1 MSEIP
6 AKATASD
13 ESPGEIVW
21 QKSPPGSIYDYIR
34 VASFS
39 IGPDG
44 LVEQWSGR
52 AERLFGVRAD
62 EVVGRDPIEA
72 FVPPELRERGHR
84 KVAEILDGKE
94 WTGVV
99 PFRMKELATDGGPG
113 GVARGKKD
121 GIAEIYVM
129 PTENEDGEK
138 AAVCIVV
145 DVRVLRAI
153 ETDLAAS
160 QAIFGQ
166 SPFGFLLFGTDL
178 RVQRVNRRFAAVF
191 GGEADSH
198 RGKAAH
204 DYLPRREADRL
215 AGALRHVLESG
226 ESVNDMSIVGSAP
239 GESDRRH
246 WSVDLYRVHSGSGR
260 PVGVAALATDVT
272 RRHAAAREAA
282 HARRNLALLNEA
294 GARIGNSLDLET
306 TARELLDVTVPGFCD
321 LASVD
326 LYQGLLDGDE
336 SPPGI
341 ADGSGEL
348 RRVAFA
354 SAVSDAPFLTGRTPR
369 SARAGGTGTV
379 SGGEAGSGGPET
391 TGQDLGPDGGP
402 SGGQDAGPTGVSGQH
417 AGPGGSGQDAGPG
430 GSGQDAGPAGREAG
444 AGGRAAGSVPAPGGS
459 ARGRDAPS
467 SPAGTGDSTPRVPN
481 GRSAVEDW
489 SASNEGPFTVDSGAG
504 EDGDTGTDA
513 PARDSS
519 AHPGSTQYGGSAH
532 GHGNSAQG
540 GSSADAAHADAAHGD
555 AAHADAGRR
564 DAGAGEARRS
574 ATADAT
580 ASAAGTTPG
589 RLPVRGRAGPS
600 DTTAPGSFRPAA
612 PGASRPVAPPYR
624 DRAAARAGAGLP
636 GGGPEAERDDGA
648 PVSVG
653 AVHRYAFDSPR
664 ADALR
669 TARPR
674 LLPGNEGELVQST
687 LAVPMVAHDTVVGLA
702 QFARTKGS
710 EPFGERDRALAV
722 ELASRAA
729 VCIDNARLYR
739 REHERALILQRSL
752 LPPGDPEA
760 SGLDIACRYLPGNAA
775 TEVGGDWFDVIELP
789 GHRTAL
795 VVGDVMG
802 RGLRAAVAMGELRT
816 AVRTLALL
824 DLEPAE
830 VLSHLDEIARGLGNP
845 SGTQQAT
852 RAALKD
858 HDADLAEVY
867 LATCVYAV
875 YDSVTRRCTF
885 ANAGHL
891 PPVLVEPGE
900 TALMLDVPPGM
911 PLGVGGEPFEEVE
924 VELPEGALLGLY
936 TDGLV
941 ESRYQ
946 PLDEGLTAFR
956 ATLTDP
962 GLPLEDICD
971 HVLNTLDTHHGE
983 DDIAL
988 LMARVQG
995 LPEDSVGDWTLPR
1008 EPRSVGKAR
1017 EYTRAQ
1023 LESWDLEQLADT
1035 TELLVSELVTNA
1047 LRYGE
1052 GEIRLRL
1059 LLDRTLVCE
1068 VWDAGL
1074 VQPRRRRA
1082 RATDEGGRGLQ
1093 LVGLLSASWGS
1104 RRTPRGKTVWF
1115 EQALPDGDTKAIDPA
1130 EALLSLF

>member
-6 AKATASD
+6 AKAT
-13 ESPGEIVW
+13 ESEDSSGGPRTEAADGLLSGDAPSADAMW
-21 QKSPPGSIYDYIR
+21 QSSPPGSMYDYIK

-44 LVEQWSGR
+44 LVDQWSLR
-52 AERLFGVRAD
+52 AEQLFGIPADRA
-62 EVVGRDPIEA
+62 VGMDPIAA
-72 FVPPELRERGHR
+72 FVASDRREQGQR
-84 KVAEILDGKE
+84 KMAEILDGRE

-99 PFRMKELATDGGPG
+99 PFRLPDT
-113 GVARGKKD
+113 VARD
-121 GIAEIYVM
+121 GRDREGLAEVYVM
-129 PTENEDGEK
+129 PTRTEEGER

-145 DVRVLRAI
+145 DVRTLRRI

-166 SPFGFLLFGTDL
+166 SPFGFLLIDPDL
-178 RVQRVNRRFAAVF
+178 RVRRANQRFASVF
-191 GGEADSH
+191 GGTPDDH
-198 RGKAAH
+198 RGKGVH
-204 DYLPRREADRL
+204 DYLPRGEAERV
-215 AGALRHVLESG
+215 AATLRRVLETGDSIT
-226 ESVNDMSIVGSAP
+226 DMHVTGFVPGSD
-239 GESDRRH
+239 ERRH
-246 WSVDLYRVHSGSGR
+246 WSVNLYRVHSGSGR
-260 PVGVAALATDVT
+260 PIGIAWLGTDIT
-272 RRHAAAREAA
+272 ARRAAAREAA
-282 HARRNLALLNEA
+282 AARRNLALLNEA

-306 TARELLDVTVPGFCD
+306 TARELLDVVVPGFCD
-321 LASVD
+321 LATVD
-326 LYQGLLDGDE
+326 LYQGLLAGDE
-336 SPPGI
+336 TPPGL
-341 ADGSGEL
+341 ADGSAEV

-354 SAVSDAPFLTGRTPR
+354 SAVSDAPF
-369 SARAGGTGTV
+369 
-379 SGGEAGSGGPET
+379 
-391 TGQDLGPDGGP
+391 
-402 SGGQDAGPTGVSGQH
+402 
-417 AGPGGSGQDAGPG
+417 
-430 GSGQDAGPAGREAG
+430 
-444 AGGRAAGSVPAPGGS
+444 
-459 ARGRDAPS
+459 
-467 SPAGTGDSTPRVPN
+467 
-481 GRSAVEDW
+481 
-489 SASNEGPFTVDSGAG
+489 SGAG
-504 EDGDTGTDA
+504 E
-513 PARDSS
+513 
-519 AHPGSTQYGGSAH
+519 
-532 GHGNSAQG
+532 
-540 GSSADAAHADAAHGD
+540 
-555 AAHADAGRR
+555 
-564 DAGAGEARRS
+564 
-574 ATADAT
+574 
-580 ASAAGTTPG
+580 
-589 RLPVRGRAGPS
+589 PVK
-600 DTTAPGSFRPAA
+600 
-612 PGASRPVAPPYR
+612 
-624 DRAAARAGAGLP
+624 L
-636 GGGPEAERDDGA
+636 
-648 PVSVG
+648 G
-653 AVHRYAFDSPR
+653 AVHHYAFNSPC

-669 TARPR
+669 TARPQTV
-674 LLPGNEGELVQST
+674 PAEDGGLVQST

-710 EPFGERDRALAV
+710 EPFGERDRDLAV
-722 ELASRAA
+722 ELAARAA

-775 TEVGGDWFDVIELP
+775 TGRTGEVGGDWFDVIELP

-816 AVRTLALL
+816 AVRTLAQL

-830 VLSHLDEIARGLGNP
+830 VLSQLDEIARGLGAP
-845 SGTQQAT
+845 GGVQQAT
-852 RAALKD
+852 RAARRPRE
-858 HDADLAEVY
+858 ADLSEVY

-900 TALMLDVPPGM
+900 PALMLDVPPGM

-924 VELPEGALLGLY
+924 VELPEGALLALY

-941 ESRYQ
+941 ESRDH
-946 PLDEGLTAFR
+946 PLDEGLQAFVG
-956 ATLTDP
+956 ALTDP
-962 GLPLEDICD
+962 SAPLEDVCD

-995 LPEDSVGDWTLPR
+995 LPAESVGDWTLPR
-1008 EPRSVGKAR
+1008 EPRSVGRAR
-1017 EYTRAQ
+1017 EYARAQ
-1023 LESWDLEQLADT
+1023 LIGWDMESLVDT

-1052 GEIRLRL
+1052 GDIRLRL

-1082 RATDEGGRGLQ
+1082 RDTDEGGRGLQ
-1093 LVGLLSASWGS
+1093 LVGLLSAAWGS

-1115 EQALPDGDTKAIDPA
+1115 ELPLPGADTPLTDPA

>member
-6 AKATASD
+6 AKSTERTERDVPSD
-13 ESPGEIVW
+13 DAGGEAADDVMW
-21 QKSPPGSIYDYIR
+21 QSSPPGSIYDYIK

-44 LVEQWSGR
+44 LIDQWSLR
-52 AERLFGVRAD
+52 AERLFGVAAGD
-62 EVVGRDPIEA
+62 AVGRDPIEA
-72 FVPPELRERGHR
+72 FVPPELRSSGHR
-84 KVAEILDGKE
+84 KMAEILDGRE
-94 WTGVV
+94 WTGSV
-99 PFRMKELATDGGPG
+99 PFRAPAQPDGPEAGSFAG
-113 GVARGKKD
+113 SE
-121 GIAEIYVM
+121 GIAEVYVM
-129 PTENEDGEK
+129 PTETEGGEQ

-145 DVRVLRAI
+145 DVRALRQI

-178 RVQRVNRRFAAVF
+178 KVQRANRRFAAVF
-191 GGEADSH
+191 GGGVEEH
-198 RGKAAH
+198 RGRTVH
-204 DYLPRREADRL
+204 DYLPRHEADRM
-215 AGALRHVLESG
+215 AAALKRVLETG
-226 ESVNDMSIVGSAP
+226 DSVTDMQIVGPAP
-239 GESDRRH
+239 GSNDRRH
-246 WSVDLYRVHSGSGR
+246 WSINLYRVHSGSGR
-260 PVGVAALATDVT
+260 PIGIAGLGTDVT

-282 HARRNLALLNEA
+282 HARRNLALLNDA

-336 SPPGI
+336 TPPGL
-341 ADGSGEL
+341 ADGSAEL

-354 SAVSDAPFLTGRTPR
+354 SAVADAPF
-369 SARAGGTGTV
+369 
-379 SGGEAGSGGPET
+379 
-391 TGQDLGPDGGP
+391 
-402 SGGQDAGPTGVSGQH
+402 
-417 AGPGGSGQDAGPG
+417 
-430 GSGQDAGPAGREAG
+430 
-444 AGGRAAGSVPAPGGS
+444 
-459 ARGRDAPS
+459 
-467 SPAGTGDSTPRVPN
+467 
-481 GRSAVEDW
+481 
-489 SASNEGPFTVDSGAG
+489 
-504 EDGDTGTDA
+504 
-513 PARDSS
+513 
-519 AHPGSTQYGGSAH
+519 
-532 GHGNSAQG
+532 
-540 GSSADAAHADAAHGD
+540 
-555 AAHADAGRR
+555 
-564 DAGAGEARRS
+564 
-574 ATADAT
+574 
-580 ASAAGTTPG
+580 
-589 RLPVRGRAGPS
+589 PVG
-600 DTTAPGSFRPAA
+600 TAP
-612 PGASRPVAPPYR
+612 V
-624 DRAAARAGAGLP
+624 D
-636 GGGPEAERDDGA
+636 
-648 PVSVG
+648 VG
-653 AVHRYAFDSPR
+653 AVHRFAFTSPC

-674 LLPGNEGELVQST
+674 LLSASDDGSASRLTGGLIQST

-702 QFARTKGS
+702 QFSRTKGS
-710 EPFGERDRALAV
+710 EPFGERDRSLAV
-722 ELASRAA
+722 ELAARAA

-830 VLSHLDEIARGLGNP
+830 VLSALDEIARGLGDP

-852 RAALKD
+852 RAARQTR
-858 HDADLAEVY
+858 AGSETDLSEVY

-875 YDSVTRRCTF
+875 YDAVTRRCTI

-891 PPVLVEPGE
+891 PPVLVEPDE
-900 TALMLDVPPGM
+900 SPLMLDVPPGM

-924 VELPEGALLGLY
+924 VELPEGALLALY

-941 ESRYQ
+941 ESRDH
-946 PLDEGLTAFR
+946 PLDEGLNAFVQ
-956 ATLTDP
+956 ALNNP
-962 GLPLEDICD
+962 APALEDVCD

-988 LMARVQG
+988 LMARIQG
-995 LPEDSVGDWTLPR
+995 LPAEAVGDWTLPR
-1008 EPRSVGKAR
+1008 DPKSVGRAR
-1017 EYTRAQ
+1017 ELAC
-1023 LESWDLEQLADT
+1023 EQLRSWGLEPLCDT

-1082 RATDEGGRGLQ
+1082 RDTDEGGRGLQ
-1093 LVGLLSASWGS
+1093 LVGLLSAAWGS

-1115 EQALPDGDTKAIDPA
+1115 EMPLPDSGVAPMDAA

>member
-6 AKATASD
+6 AKATESEDPSD
-13 ESPGEIVW
+13 GARAEAVADSAMPTAADDAAHPRRAVAADGAADGSMDDAESGSAGAAERDSPGDAADVPAGGRAGGRTGGRTDEPIGTRTDEPIGTRTDELVGDTMW
-21 QKSPPGSIYDYIR
+21 QSSPPGSMYDYIK

-44 LVEQWSGR
+44 LVEQWSLR
-52 AERLFGVRAD
+52 AEQIFGISAERA
-62 EVVGRDPIEA
+62 VGMDPIEA
-72 FVPPELRERGHR
+72 FVAPDRREFGQR
-84 KVAEILDGKE
+84 KMAEILDGRE

-99 PFRMKELATDGGPG
+99 PFRMPTPEATEGLAE
-113 GVARGKKD
+113 V
-121 GIAEIYVM
+121 YVM
-129 PTENEDGEK
+129 PTTTEHGER

-145 DVRVLRAI
+145 DVRTLRQI

-166 SPFGFLLFGTDL
+166 SPFGFLLIDTDL
-178 RVQRVNRRFAAVF
+178 RVRRANQRFASTF
-191 GGEADSH
+191 GGKVDDH
-198 RGKAAH
+198 RGRSVH
-204 DYLPRREADRL
+204 DYLPSPEAERVSATLRR
-215 AGALRHVLESG
+215 VLETGNSIT
-226 ESVNDMSIVGSAP
+226 DMHVTGFVPGSDERRDWSIN
-239 GESDRRH
+239 
-246 WSVDLYRVHSGSGR
+246 LYRVHSGSGH
-260 PVGVAALATDVT
+260 PIGVAWLGTDNT
-272 RRHAAAREAA
+272 ARRAAAREAA
-282 HARRNLALLNEA
+282 SARRNLALLNEA

-306 TARELLDVTVPGFCD
+306 TARELLDVVVPGFCD
-321 LASVD
+321 LATVD
-326 LYQGLLDGDE
+326 LYQGLLAGDE
-336 SPPGI
+336 TPPGR
-341 ADGSGEL
+341 ADGSAEL
-348 RRVAFA
+348 RRVAFS
-354 SAVSDAPFLTGRTPR
+354 SAVSDAPF
-369 SARAGGTGTV
+369 V
-379 SGGEAGSGGPET
+379 GGP
-391 TGQDLGPDGGP
+391 
-402 SGGQDAGPTGVSGQH
+402 A
-417 AGPGGSGQDAGPG
+417 
-430 GSGQDAGPAGREAG
+430 
-444 AGGRAAGSVPAPGGS
+444 
-459 ARGRDAPS
+459 
-467 SPAGTGDSTPRVPN
+467 
-481 GRSAVEDW
+481 
-489 SASNEGPFTVDSGAG
+489 
-504 EDGDTGTDA
+504 
-513 PARDSS
+513 
-519 AHPGSTQYGGSAH
+519 
-532 GHGNSAQG
+532 
-540 GSSADAAHADAAHGD
+540 
-555 AAHADAGRR
+555 
-564 DAGAGEARRS
+564 
-574 ATADAT
+574 
-580 ASAAGTTPG
+580 
-589 RLPVRGRAGPS
+589 
-600 DTTAPGSFRPAA
+600 
-612 PGASRPVAPPYR
+612 PVA
-624 DRAAARAGAGLP
+624 
-636 GGGPEAERDDGA
+636 
-648 PVSVG
+648 VG
-653 AVHRYAFDSPR
+653 AVHHYPFNSPG

-669 TARPR
+669 TGRPQHVPPEDGG
-674 LLPGNEGELVQST
+674 LIQST

-702 QFARTKGS
+702 QFSRTKGS

-722 ELASRAA
+722 ELAARAA

-830 VLSHLDEIARGLGNP
+830 VLSALDEIARGLGTP
-845 SGTQQAT
+845 GGVQQAT
-852 RAALKD
+852 RTARQPR
-858 HDADLAEVY
+858 DADLSEVY

-924 VELPEGALLGLY
+924 VELPEGALLALY

-941 ESRYQ
+941 ESRDH
-946 PLDEGLTAFR
+946 PLDEGLQAFVG
-956 ATLTDP
+956 ALTDP
-962 GLPLEDICD
+962 TSPLEDVCD

-995 LPEDSVGDWTLPR
+995 LPAESVGDWTLPR
-1008 EPRSVGKAR
+1008 EPRSVGRAR
-1017 EYTRAQ
+1017 EYARAQ
-1023 LESWDLEQLADT
+1023 LVRWDLEPLVDT
-1035 TELLVSELVTNA
+1035 AELLVSELVTNA

-1082 RATDEGGRGLQ
+1082 RDTDEGGRGLQ
-1093 LVGLLSASWGS
+1093 LVGLLSAGWGS

-1115 EQALPDGDTKAIDPA
+1115 ELPLPDGETGLTDPA

>member
-6 AKATASD
+6 AKAT
-13 ESPGEIVW
+13 ESEDPSEGARAGAADGPDPAAAGAFAADGPRPGDAVW
-21 QKSPPGSIYDYIR
+21 QASPPGSIYDYIK

-44 LVEQWSGR
+44 LVDQWSLR
-52 AERLFGVRAD
+52 AEHLFGIPADRA
-62 EVVGRDPIEA
+62 VGMDPIEA
-72 FVPPELRERGHR
+72 FIDPRHQARGMR
-84 KVAEILDGKE
+84 KMAEILDGRE

-99 PFRMKELATDGGPG
+99 PFRLPKGVEGECGHEGLAE
-113 GVARGKKD
+113 V
-121 GIAEIYVM
+121 YVM
-129 PTENEDGEK
+129 PTRTEEGEK

-145 DVRVLRAI
+145 DVRTLRSI

-166 SPFGFLLFGTDL
+166 SPFGFLLIDPDL
-178 RVQRVNRRFAAVF
+178 RVRRANQRFASIF
-191 GGEADSH
+191 GGSPDDH
-198 RGKAAH
+198 RGKGVH
-204 DYLPRREADRL
+204 DYLQRAEAERVSATLRR
-215 AGALRHVLESG
+215 VLETGNSIT
-226 ESVNDMSIVGSAP
+226 DMHVTGFVP
-239 GESDRRH
+239 DSDERRH
-246 WSVDLYRVHSGSGR
+246 WSVNLYRVHSGSGR
-260 PVGVAALATDVT
+260 PIGVAWLGTDIT
-272 RRHAAAREAA
+272 ARRAAAREAA
-282 HARRNLALLNEA
+282 AARRNLALLNEA

-306 TARELLDVTVPGFCD
+306 TARQLLDVVVPGFCD
-321 LASVD
+321 LATVD
-326 LYQGLLDGDE
+326 LYQGLLVGDE
-336 SPPGI
+336 TPPGL

-354 SAVSDAPFLTGRTPR
+354 SAVSDAPF
-369 SARAGGTGTV
+369 
-379 SGGEAGSGGPET
+379 
-391 TGQDLGPDGGP
+391 
-402 SGGQDAGPTGVSGQH
+402 
-417 AGPGGSGQDAGPG
+417 
-430 GSGQDAGPAGREAG
+430 
-444 AGGRAAGSVPAPGGS
+444 
-459 ARGRDAPS
+459 
-467 SPAGTGDSTPRVPN
+467 AGT
-481 GRSAVEDW
+481 
-489 SASNEGPFTVDSGAG
+489 
-504 EDGDTGTDA
+504 
-513 PARDSS
+513 
-519 AHPGSTQYGGSAH
+519 
-532 GHGNSAQG
+532 
-540 GSSADAAHADAAHGD
+540 
-555 AAHADAGRR
+555 
-564 DAGAGEARRS
+564 
-574 ATADAT
+574 
-580 ASAAGTTPG
+580 
-589 RLPVRGRAGPS
+589 
-600 DTTAPGSFRPAA
+600 
-612 PGASRPVAPPYR
+612 
-624 DRAAARAGAGLP
+624 
-636 GGGPEAERDDGA
+636 GA

-653 AVHRYAFDSPR
+653 AVHHYPFNSPC

-669 TARPR
+669 TARPQTVA
-674 LLPGNEGELVQST
+674 GEDGGLVQST
-687 LAVPMVAHDTVVGLA
+687 LAVPMVAHDTVVGLV

-710 EPFGERDRALAV
+710 EPFGERDRDLAV
-722 ELASRAA
+722 ELAARAA

-760 SGLDIACRYLPGNAA
+760 SGLDIACRYLPGNVN
-775 TEVGGDWFDVIELP
+775 TGRPSEVGGDWFDVIELP

-816 AVRTLALL
+816 AVRTLAQL

-830 VLSHLDEIARGLGNP
+830 VLSQLDEIARGLGAP
-845 SGTQQAT
+845 GGVQQAT
-852 RAALKD
+852 RAARRPRE
-858 HDADLAEVY
+858 ADLSEVY

-900 TALMLDVPPGM
+900 PALMLDVPPGM

-924 VELPEGALLGLY
+924 VELPEGALLALY

-941 ESRYQ
+941 ESRDH
-946 PLDEGLTAFR
+946 PLDEGLQAFVS
-956 ATLTDP
+956 ALADP
-962 GLPLEDICD
+962 TQPLEDVCD

-995 LPEDSVGDWTLPR
+995 LPIESVGDWTLPR
-1008 EPRSVGKAR
+1008 EPRSVGRAR
-1017 EYTRAQ
+1017 EYARAQ
-1023 LESWDLEQLADT
+1023 LLSWDLEPLVDT

-1082 RATDEGGRGLQ
+1082 RDTDEGGRGLQ
-1093 LVGLLSASWGS
+1093 LVGLLSAAWGS

-1115 EQALPDGDTKAIDPA
+1115 ELPLPDGGPGLPDPA

>member
-6 AKATASD
+6 AKVTSSEDTSGGTAARD
-13 ESPGEIVW
+13 AAGPPRAETW
-21 QKSPPGSIYDYIR
+21 QSSPPGSMYDYIK

-44 LVEQWSGR
+44 LIDQWSRR
-52 AERLFGVRAD
+52 AAQLFGVCAQ
-62 EVVGRDPIEA
+62 EAVGKDPIEA
-72 FVPPELRERGHR
+72 FVSTELRERGHR
-84 KVAEILDGKE
+84 KMAEILDGRE

-99 PFRMKELATDGGPG
+99 PFRMPRGRAADAGGSASGERDPHVPG
-113 GVARGKKD
+113 QHGPAPYTE
-121 GIAEIYVM
+121 GIAEVYVM
-129 PTENEDGEK
+129 PTETESGEH

-145 DVRVLRAI
+145 DVRALRRI

-178 RVQRVNRRFAAVF
+178 KVQRANRPFAAVF
-191 GGEADSH
+191 GGRADDH
-198 RGKAAH
+198 RGRTVH
-204 DYLPRREADRL
+204 DYLPRGEADRVQ
-215 AGALRHVLESG
+215 AALRRVLESG
-226 ESVNDMSIVGSAP
+226 ESVTDMQLVGPAPDSA
-239 GESDRRH
+239 ERRH
-246 WSVDLYRVHSGSGR
+246 WSINLYRVHSGSGR
-260 PVGVAALATDVT
+260 PIGVAGLATDVT

-306 TARELLDVTVPGFCD
+306 TARELLDVVVPGFCD

-326 LYQGLLDGDE
+326 LYQGLLAGDE
-336 SPPGI
+336 SALNSRSL
-341 ADGSGEL
+341 ADGSAEL
-348 RRVAFA
+348 RRVAAA
-354 SAVSDAPFLTGRTPR
+354 SAVADVPYLEA
-369 SARAGGTGTV
+369 
-379 SGGEAGSGGPET
+379 SGG
-391 TGQDLGPDGGP
+391 DG
-402 SGGQDAGPTGVSGQH
+402 V
-417 AGPGGSGQDAGPG
+417 
-430 GSGQDAGPAGREAG
+430 
-444 AGGRAAGSVPAPGGS
+444 
-459 ARGRDAPS
+459 
-467 SPAGTGDSTPRVPN
+467 
-481 GRSAVEDW
+481 VE
-489 SASNEGPFTVDSGAG
+489 
-504 EDGDTGTDA
+504 
-513 PARDSS
+513 
-519 AHPGSTQYGGSAH
+519 
-532 GHGNSAQG
+532 
-540 GSSADAAHADAAHGD
+540 
-555 AAHADAGRR
+555 
-564 DAGAGEARRS
+564 
-574 ATADAT
+574 
-580 ASAAGTTPG
+580 
-589 RLPVRGRAGPS
+589 
-600 DTTAPGSFRPAA
+600 
-612 PGASRPVAPPYR
+612 
-624 DRAAARAGAGLP
+624 
-636 GGGPEAERDDGA
+636 
-648 PVSVG
+648 VG
-653 AVHRYAFDSPR
+653 AVHRYSFNSPC

-669 TARPR
+669 TARPQFVPAESGG
-674 LLPGNEGELVQST
+674 LIQST

-702 QFARTKGS
+702 RFARTKGS
-710 EPFGERDRALAV
+710 EPFNDRDRALAV
-722 ELASRAA
+722 ELAARAA

-752 LPPGDPEA
+752 LPPDDPEA

-830 VLSHLDEIARGLGNP
+830 VLSALDEIARGLGAPGSP
-845 SGTQQAT
+845 SSPAPGPGGGVQQAT
-852 RAALKD
+852 RAARRTG
-858 HDADLAEVY
+858 DADLSEVY

-875 YDSVTRRCTF
+875 YDAVTRRCTF

-900 TALMLDVPPGM
+900 GALMLDVPPGM

-924 VELPEGALLGLY
+924 VELPEGSLLALY

-941 ESRYQ
+941 ESRDH
-946 PLDEGLTAFR
+946 PLDEGLSAFR
-956 ATLTDP
+956 SALDDP
-962 GLPLEDICD
+962 SPALEDVCD
-971 HVLNTLDTHHGE
+971 HVLTTLDTHHGE

-995 LPEDSVGDWTLPR
+995 LPADAVGDWTLPR
-1008 EPRSVGKAR
+1008 EPRSVGRAR
-1017 EYTRAQ
+1017 EFTRAQ
-1023 LESWDLEQLADT
+1023 LTQWDLEPLVDT

-1082 RATDEGGRGLQ
+1082 RDTDEGGRGLQ

-1115 EQALPDGDTKAIDPA
+1115 ELPLPDGDSAAVDPT
-1130 EALLSLF
+1130 EALLSLY

>member
-6 AKATASD
+6 AKATESEDPSDGARAGAAGDSAVAGATGGAMGDAMTRPRGDARTEPTNTPWGGAPSGPSDAARPRTAGASTGSRAGD
-13 ESPGEIVW
+13 PTDTGTDAGAGSGADKGADIDRATAMPPGGPQGGAPVEPSDVPPVEPSGEPMGDAMW
-21 QKSPPGSIYDYIR
+21 QSSPPGSIYDYIK

-39 IGPDG
+39 IGADG
-44 LVEQWSGR
+44 LVDQWSLR
-52 AERLFGVRAD
+52 AEQLFGISPERAL
-62 EVVGRDPIEA
+62 GMDPIEA
-72 FVPPELRERGHR
+72 FFEPDQRERGQR
-84 KVAEILDGKE
+84 KMAEILDGRE

-99 PFRMKELATDGGPG
+99 PFRMPAAEDGEPGAEGLAE
-113 GVARGKKD
+113 V
-121 GIAEIYVM
+121 YVM
-129 PTENEDGEK
+129 PTTTEDGER

-145 DVRVLRAI
+145 DVRTLRSI

-166 SPFGFLLFGTDL
+166 SPFGFLLIDTDL
-178 RVQRVNRRFAAVF
+178 RVRRANKRFASVF
-191 GGEADSH
+191 GGNVESH
-198 RGKAAH
+198 RGRTVH
-204 DYLPRREADRL
+204 DYLPRSEADRV
-215 AGALRHVLESG
+215 AATLRRVLETGDSIT
-226 ESVNDMSIVGSAP
+226 DMHVTGFIPGSD
-239 GESDRRH
+239 ERRH
-246 WSVDLYRVHSGSGR
+246 WSINLYRVHSGTGR
-260 PVGVAALATDVT
+260 PIGIAWLGTDIT
-272 RRHAAAREAA
+272 SRRAAAREAA
-282 HARRNLALLNEA
+282 AARRNLALLNEA

-306 TARELLDVTVPGFCD
+306 TARELLDVVVPGFCD
-321 LASVD
+321 LATVD
-326 LYQGLLDGDE
+326 LYQGLLAGDE
-336 SPPGI
+336 TPRAL
-341 ADGSGEL
+341 ADGSAEL

-354 SAVSDAPFLTGRTPR
+354 SAVSDAPFI
-369 SARAGGTGTV
+369 
-379 SGGEAGSGGPET
+379 GGP
-391 TGQDLGPDGGP
+391 
-402 SGGQDAGPTGVSGQH
+402 A
-417 AGPGGSGQDAGPG
+417 
-430 GSGQDAGPAGREAG
+430 
-444 AGGRAAGSVPAPGGS
+444 
-459 ARGRDAPS
+459 
-467 SPAGTGDSTPRVPN
+467 
-481 GRSAVEDW
+481 
-489 SASNEGPFTVDSGAG
+489 
-504 EDGDTGTDA
+504 
-513 PARDSS
+513 
-519 AHPGSTQYGGSAH
+519 
-532 GHGNSAQG
+532 
-540 GSSADAAHADAAHGD
+540 
-555 AAHADAGRR
+555 
-564 DAGAGEARRS
+564 
-574 ATADAT
+574 
-580 ASAAGTTPG
+580 
-589 RLPVRGRAGPS
+589 
-600 DTTAPGSFRPAA
+600 
-612 PGASRPVAPPYR
+612 PVA
-624 DRAAARAGAGLP
+624 
-636 GGGPEAERDDGA
+636 
-648 PVSVG
+648 VG
-653 AVHRYAFDSPR
+653 AVHHYPFNSPC

-669 TARPR
+669 TARPQHVPAEDGG
-674 LLPGNEGELVQST
+674 LIQST

-702 QFARTKGS
+702 QFSRTKGS
-710 EPFGERDRALAV
+710 EPFGDRDRALAV
-722 ELASRAA
+722 ELAARAA

-830 VLSHLDEIARGLGNP
+830 VLSALDEIARGLGTP
-845 SGTQQAT
+845 GGVQQAT
-852 RAALKD
+852 RAARQPR
-858 HDADLAEVY
+858 DADLSEVY

-900 TALMLDVPPGM
+900 SALMLDVPPGM

-924 VELPEGALLGLY
+924 VELPEGALLALY

-941 ESRYQ
+941 ESRDH
-946 PLDEGLTAFR
+946 PLDEGLQAFVG
-956 ATLTDP
+956 ALTDP
-962 GLPLEDICD
+962 SRPLEDVCD

-995 LPEDSVGDWTLPR
+995 LPADSVGDWTLPR
-1008 EPRSVGKAR
+1008 EPRSVGRAR
-1017 EYTRAQ
+1017 EYARTQ
-1023 LESWDLEQLADT
+1023 LTAWGLEPLVDT
-1035 TELLVSELVTNA
+1035 AELLVSELVTNA

-1082 RATDEGGRGLQ
+1082 RDTDEGGRGLQ

-1115 EQALPDGDTKAIDPA
+1115 ELPLPDGGTPLTDPA

>member
-6 AKATASD
+6 AKAT
-13 ESPGEIVW
+13 ESEDPSGGARNQAAQTAAPGDAMW
-21 QKSPPGSIYDYIR
+21 QSSPPGSIYDYIR

-39 IGPDG
+39 IGPGGVVD
-44 LVEQWSGR
+44 QWSLR
-52 AERLFGVRAD
+52 AEQLFGIPAERA
-62 EVVGRDPIEA
+62 VGMDPIEA
-72 FVPPELRERGHR
+72 FIDSDLRERGQR
-84 KVAEILDGKE
+84 KMAEILDGRE

-99 PFRMKELATDGGPG
+99 PFRMPDRPDGLRGEEGLAE
-113 GVARGKKD
+113 V
-121 GIAEIYVM
+121 YVM
-129 PTENEDGEK
+129 PTRTDGGDK

-145 DVRVLRAI
+145 DVRTLRSI

-166 SPFGFLLFGTDL
+166 SPFGFLLIDIDL
-178 RVQRVNRRFAAVF
+178 RVRRANMRFASIF
-191 GGEADSH
+191 GGSPDDH
-198 RGKAAH
+198 RGKGVH
-204 DYLPRREADRL
+204 DYLPRGEAERVS
-215 AGALRHVLESG
+215 ATLRRVLETGDSIT
-226 ESVNDMSIVGSAP
+226 DMHVTGFVPGS
-239 GESDRRH
+239 EERRH
-246 WSVDLYRVHSGSGR
+246 WSVNLYRVHSGSGR
-260 PVGVAALATDVT
+260 PIGIAWLGTDIT
-272 RRHAAAREAA
+272 ARRAAAREAA
-282 HARRNLALLNEA
+282 AARRNLALLNEA

-306 TARELLDVTVPGFCD
+306 TARELLDVVVPGFCD
-321 LASVD
+321 LATVD
-326 LYQGLLDGDE
+326 LYQGLLAGDE
-336 SPPGI
+336 TPPGL
-341 ADGSGEL
+341 ADGSAEL

-354 SAVSDAPFLTGRTPR
+354 SAVSDAPF
-369 SARAGGTGTV
+369 
-379 SGGEAGSGGPET
+379 
-391 TGQDLGPDGGP
+391 
-402 SGGQDAGPTGVSGQH
+402 
-417 AGPGGSGQDAGPG
+417 GGSG
-430 GSGQDAGPAGREAG
+430 E
-444 AGGRAAGSVPAPGGS
+444 
-459 ARGRDAPS
+459 
-467 SPAGTGDSTPRVPN
+467 
-481 GRSAVEDW
+481 
-489 SASNEGPFTVDSGAG
+489 
-504 EDGDTGTDA
+504 
-513 PARDSS
+513 
-519 AHPGSTQYGGSAH
+519 
-532 GHGNSAQG
+532 
-540 GSSADAAHADAAHGD
+540 
-555 AAHADAGRR
+555 
-564 DAGAGEARRS
+564 
-574 ATADAT
+574 
-580 ASAAGTTPG
+580 
-589 RLPVRGRAGPS
+589 
-600 DTTAPGSFRPAA
+600 
-612 PGASRPVAPPYR
+612 PVA
-624 DRAAARAGAGLP
+624 
-636 GGGPEAERDDGA
+636 
-648 PVSVG
+648 VG
-653 AVHRYAFDSPR
+653 AVHHFPFNSPC

-669 TARPR
+669 TARPQHV
-674 LLPGNEGELVQST
+674 PAEDGGLVQST
-687 LAVPMVAHDTVVGLA
+687 LAVPMVAHDTVVGIA

-710 EPFGERDRALAV
+710 EPFGDRDRDLAV
-722 ELASRAA
+722 ELAARAA

-830 VLSHLDEIARGLGNP
+830 VLSALDEIARGLGTP
-845 SGTQQAT
+845 GGVQQAT
-852 RAALKD
+852 RAARQPR
-858 HDADLAEVY
+858 DADLSEVY

-900 TALMLDVPPGM
+900 AALMLDVPPGM

-924 VELPEGALLGLY
+924 VELPEGALLALY

-941 ESRYQ
+941 ESRDH
-946 PLDEGLTAFR
+946 PLDEGLQAFVG
-956 ATLTDP
+956 ALTDP
-962 GLPLEDICD
+962 SRPLEDVCD

-995 LPEDSVGDWTLPR
+995 LPAESVGDWTLPR
-1008 EPRSVGKAR
+1008 EPRSVGRAR
-1017 EYTRAQ
+1017 EYARAQ
-1023 LESWDLEQLADT
+1023 LLSWDMEPLVDT

-1068 VWDAGL
+1068 VWDSGL

-1082 RATDEGGRGLQ
+1082 RDTDEGGRGLQ
-1093 LVGLLSASWGS
+1093 LVGLLSAAWGS

-1115 EQALPDGDTKAIDPA
+1115 ELPLPGGENGLTDPA

>member
-6 AKATASD
+6 AKATESEDSAGGSRD
-13 ESPGEIVW
+13 EAADGLLSGDAPSGDAMW
-21 QKSPPGSIYDYIR
+21 QTAPPGSMYDYIK

-44 LVEQWSGR
+44 LVDQWSLR
-52 AERLFGVRAD
+52 AEQLFGIPAERA
-62 EVVGRDPIEA
+62 VGADPIEA
-72 FVPPELRERGHR
+72 FLEPVRRERGQR
-84 KVAEILDGKE
+84 KMAEILDGRE

-99 PFRMKELATDGGPG
+99 PFRLPAHLAEDD
-113 GVARGKKD
+113 RD
-121 GIAEIYVM
+121 REGIAEVYVM
-129 PTENEDGEK
+129 PTRTEAGEK

-145 DVRVLRAI
+145 DVRTLRRI

-166 SPFGFLLFGTDL
+166 SPFGFVLIDRDL
-178 RVQRVNRRFAAVF
+178 RVRRANERFASLF
-191 GGEADSH
+191 GGTPDDH
-198 RGKAAH
+198 RGKGVH
-204 DYLPRREADRL
+204 DYLPRGEAERV
-215 AGALRHVLESG
+215 AATLRRVLETG
-226 ESVNDMSIVGSAP
+226 ESITDMHVTGFIPGSD
-239 GESDRRH
+239 ERRH
-246 WSVDLYRVHSGSGR
+246 WSVNLYRVHSGSGR
-260 PVGVAALATDVT
+260 PIGIAWLGIDITA
-272 RRHAAAREAA
+272 RRAAAREAA
-282 HARRNLALLNEA
+282 AARRNLALLNEA

-306 TARELLDVTVPGFCD
+306 TARELLDVVVPGFCD
-321 LASVD
+321 LATVD
-326 LYQGLLDGDE
+326 LYQGLLAGDE
-336 SPPGI
+336 TPPGL
-341 ADGSGEL
+341 ADGSAEV

-354 SAVSDAPFLTGRTPR
+354 SAVSDGPI
-369 SARAGGTGTV
+369 
-379 SGGEAGSGGPET
+379 SGCGE
-391 TGQDLGPDGGP
+391 
-402 SGGQDAGPTGVSGQH
+402 
-417 AGPGGSGQDAGPG
+417 
-430 GSGQDAGPAGREAG
+430 
-444 AGGRAAGSVPAPGGS
+444 
-459 ARGRDAPS
+459 
-467 SPAGTGDSTPRVPN
+467 
-481 GRSAVEDW
+481 
-489 SASNEGPFTVDSGAG
+489 
-504 EDGDTGTDA
+504 
-513 PARDSS
+513 
-519 AHPGSTQYGGSAH
+519 
-532 GHGNSAQG
+532 
-540 GSSADAAHADAAHGD
+540 
-555 AAHADAGRR
+555 
-564 DAGAGEARRS
+564 
-574 ATADAT
+574 
-580 ASAAGTTPG
+580 
-589 RLPVRGRAGPS
+589 PVK
-600 DTTAPGSFRPAA
+600 
-612 PGASRPVAPPYR
+612 
-624 DRAAARAGAGLP
+624 L
-636 GGGPEAERDDGA
+636 
-648 PVSVG
+648 G
-653 AVHRYAFDSPR
+653 AVHHYPFNSPC

-669 TARPR
+669 TARPQTV
-674 LLPGNEGELVQST
+674 PGEDGGLVQST

-710 EPFGERDRALAV
+710 EPFGDRDRDLAV
-722 ELASRAA
+722 ELAARAA

-775 TEVGGDWFDVIELP
+775 SGRTGEVGGDWFDVIELP

-816 AVRTLALL
+816 AVRTLAQL

-830 VLSHLDEIARGLGNP
+830 VLGQLDEIARGLGAPGGP
-845 SGTQQAT
+845 SQAFAGGVQQAT
-852 RAALKD
+852 RAARRPRE
-858 HDADLAEVY
+858 ADLSEVY

-900 TALMLDVPPGM
+900 NALMLDVPPGM

-924 VELPEGALLGLY
+924 VELPEGALLALY

-941 ESRYQ
+941 ESRDH
-946 PLDEGLTAFR
+946 PLDEGLQAFVG
-956 ATLTDP
+956 ALTDP
-962 GLPLEDICD
+962 AAPLEDVCD

-995 LPEDSVGDWTLPR
+995 LPADSVGDWTLPR
-1008 EPRSVGKAR
+1008 EPRSVGRAR
-1017 EYTRAQ
+1017 EYARAQ
-1023 LESWDLEQLADT
+1023 LLAWDMEPLVDT

-1068 VWDAGL
+1068 VWDSGL

-1082 RATDEGGRGLQ
+1082 RDTDEGGRGLQ
-1093 LVGLLSASWGS
+1093 LVGLLSAAWGS

-1115 EQALPDGDTKAIDPA
+1115 ELPLPGADTGLTDPA

>member
-1 MSEIP
+1 M
-6 AKATASD
+6 
-13 ESPGEIVW
+13 W
-21 QKSPPGSIYDYIR
+21 QSSPPGSIYDYIK

-44 LVEQWSGR
+44 LIDQWSLR
-52 AERLFGVRAD
+52 AERLFGVAAD
-62 EVVGRDPIEA
+62 DAVGRDPIEA
-72 FVPPELRERGHR
+72 FVPSELRSSGYR
-84 KVAEILDGKE
+84 KMAEILDGRE
-94 WTGVV
+94 WTGSV
-99 PFRMKELATDGGPG
+99 PFRTPARADGPDAAGGPG
-113 GVARGKKD
+113 GTGRPDGPGGGSDTGAFKGSE
-121 GIAEIYVM
+121 GIAEVYVM
-129 PTENEDGEK
+129 PTETEEGER

-145 DVRVLRAI
+145 DVRALRQI

-178 RVQRVNRRFAAVF
+178 KVQRANRRFAAVF
-191 GGEADSH
+191 GGGVEEH
-198 RGKAAH
+198 RGRTVH
-204 DYLPRREADRL
+204 DYLPRHEADRM
-215 AGALRHVLESG
+215 AAALKRVLETG
-226 ESVNDMSIVGSAP
+226 DSVTDMQIVGPAP
-239 GESDRRH
+239 GSNDRRH
-246 WSVDLYRVHSGSGR
+246 WSINLYRVHSGSGR
-260 PVGVAALATDVT
+260 PIGVAGLGTDVT

-336 SPPGI
+336 TPPGL
-341 ADGSGEL
+341 ADGSAEL

-354 SAVSDAPFLTGRTPR
+354 SAVADAPFPE
-369 SARAGGTGTV
+369 GGH
-379 SGGEAGSGGPET
+379 P
-391 TGQDLGPDGGP
+391 
-402 SGGQDAGPTGVSGQH
+402 
-417 AGPGGSGQDAGPG
+417 
-430 GSGQDAGPAGREAG
+430 
-444 AGGRAAGSVPAPGGS
+444 
-459 ARGRDAPS
+459 
-467 SPAGTGDSTPRVPN
+467 
-481 GRSAVEDW
+481 
-489 SASNEGPFTVDSGAG
+489 VD
-504 EDGDTGTDA
+504 
-513 PARDSS
+513 
-519 AHPGSTQYGGSAH
+519 
-532 GHGNSAQG
+532 
-540 GSSADAAHADAAHGD
+540 
-555 AAHADAGRR
+555 
-564 DAGAGEARRS
+564 
-574 ATADAT
+574 
-580 ASAAGTTPG
+580 
-589 RLPVRGRAGPS
+589 
-600 DTTAPGSFRPAA
+600 
-612 PGASRPVAPPYR
+612 
-624 DRAAARAGAGLP
+624 
-636 GGGPEAERDDGA
+636 
-648 PVSVG
+648 VG
-653 AVHRYAFDSPR
+653 AVHRFGFTSPC

-674 LLPGNEGELVQST
+674 LVSAADDGSASRLTGGLIQST

-702 QFARTKGS
+702 QFSRTKGS

-722 ELASRAA
+722 ELAARAA

-752 LPPGDPEA
+752 LPPDDPEA

-830 VLSHLDEIARGLGNP
+830 VLSALDEIARGLGDP

-852 RAALKD
+852 RAARQTRS
-858 HDADLAEVY
+858 ASETDLSEVY

-875 YDSVTRRCTF
+875 YDAVTRRCTF

-900 TALMLDVPPGM
+900 SPLMLDVPPGM

-924 VELPEGALLGLY
+924 VELPEGALLALY

-941 ESRYQ
+941 ESRDH
-946 PLDEGLTAFR
+946 PLDEGLNAFVR
-956 ATLTDP
+956 ALDDP
-962 GLPLEDICD
+962 APALEDVCD

-988 LMARVQG
+988 LMARIQG
-995 LPEDSVGDWTLPR
+995 LPAEAVGDWTLERDPK
-1008 EPRSVGKAR
+1008 SVGRAR
-1017 EYTRAQ
+1017 ELACAQ
-1023 LESWDLEQLADT
+1023 LRSWDLAPLCDT

-1052 GEIRLRL
+1052 GDIRVRL

-1082 RATDEGGRGLQ
+1082 RDTDEGGRGLQ
-1093 LVGLLSASWGS
+1093 LVGLLSAAWGS

-1115 EQALPDGDTKAIDPA
+1115 EMPLPDSGVEPMDAA